1 MQLTLRL
8 PKIKLL
14 CYLLELARYY
24 FSKQVTKGNAR
35 AFLAV
40 VLEVP
45 AEASTAAAAGLA
57 YRRREERKWADSC
70 SFDMDD
76 GLNDQSGGGAYHADG

>member
-14 CYLLELARYY
+14 YYLLELTRYY

-35 AFLAV
+35 AFLALV
-40 VLEVP
+40 PEPP
-45 AEASTAAAAGLA
+45 AEASSAA
-57 YRRREERKWADSC
+57 
-70 SFDMDD
+70 
-76 GLNDQSGGGAYHADG
+76 